1 MEIAEKIFKILIK
14 IDYDFMKP
22 SKFKYQNLS
31 NMNTLEMLMT
41 VPCDQVIFA
50 KLLEH
55 VALTQ
60 TDKYVTMISDME
72 SGHGRLLEVFHTL
85 RDDISLEFL
94 NTIVNVHNELVK
106 KMGDQSQAESGT
118 EEEKE

>member
-1 MEIAEKIFKILIK
+1 
-14 IDYDFMKP
+14 MKP